1 MKKDKRE
8 ISIVRSSAAEYLTFV
23 ASTGADE
30 KSIEMRYEDE
40 NIWLTQK
47 MMASLYDVDVR
58 TINDHIKKIYS
69 DSELEQSATIRKY
82 RIVQKEGSRQVAR
95 EVNHYN
101 LQMIISVGFKVNNE
115 RAVQFRK
122 WANQIVKDYTIQGWV
137 MDNDR
142 LKNGGTVLTKE
153 YFEKQLEKIR
163 EIRLSERKFYQK
175 ITDIYATALD
185 YDPSA
190 AATKRFFAAVQNKLH
205 YSVHG
210 QTAAEVIYNRANAEK
225 EHMGLTTW
233 DGSPKSKIHA
243 YDVVIAKNYLTEK
256 ELSQLGRIVSAYLDL
271 AEAQAERHIPMT
283 MADWEERLNGFLKVW
298 DRDVLQDAG
307 KISAALAKSHALS
320 EFEKYRIVQDRLYQ
334 SDFDR
339 ILLEDA
345 AQSLPEA
352 IETEIVNSRVHN
364 PLQIEEGGEDE

>member
-82 RIVQKEGSRQVAR
+82 RIVQTEGSRQVAR

-137 MDNDR
+137 MEDDR
-142 LKNGGTVLTKE
+142 LENGGTVLTKE
-153 YFEKQLEKIR
+153 YFEKQLAKIR

-210 QTAAEVIYNRANAEK
+210 QTTAEVIYNRANAEK

-243 YDVVIAKNYLTEK
+243 YDVVVAKNYLTEK

-307 KISAALAKSHALS
+307 KISAELAKSHALS

-345 AQSLPEA
+345 VQSLPET
-352 IETEIVNSRVHN
+352 IETEI
-364 PLQIEEGGEDE
+364 GKDGEDE

>member
-1 MKKDKRE
+1 MKKKQNE
-8 ISIVRSSAAEYLTFV
+8 ISIIRSSAAEYLTFV
-23 ASTGADE
+23 AATGNDE
-30 KSIEMRYEDE
+30 KSIEMRYEEE

-47 MMASLYDVDVR
+47 MMAILYDVDVR
-58 TINDHIKKIYS
+58 TISEHIQKIYS
-69 DSELEQSATIRKY
+69 DGELQPSATIRKF
-82 RIVQKEGSRQVAR
+82 RIVQTEGSRQVTRQA
-95 EVNHYN
+95 NHYS
-101 LQMIISVGFKVNNE
+101 LQMIIAVGFKVNNE

-137 MDNDR
+137 MDDER
-142 LKNGGTVLTKE
+142 LKNGGTILTKE

-190 AATKRFFAAVQNKLH
+190 AATRRFFAAVQNKLH
-205 YSVHG
+205 YSIHG

-233 DGSPKSKIHA
+233 DGSPRGKIHA
-243 YDVVIAKNYLTEK
+243 YDVVVAKNYLTED

-271 AEAQAERHIPMT
+271 AEFQAKRQIPMT
-283 MADWEERLNGFLKVW
+283 MADWEERLNGFLRVW
-298 DRDVLQDAG
+298 DRDILKDAG
-307 KISAALAKSHALS
+307 KISAELAQCHALS
-320 EFEKYRIVQDRLYQ
+320 EFEKYRVIQDRLYQ

-339 ILLEDA
+339 VLLQEQSPED
-345 AQSLPEA
+345 QS
-352 IETEIVNSRVHN
+352 N
-364 PLQIEEGGEDE
+364 